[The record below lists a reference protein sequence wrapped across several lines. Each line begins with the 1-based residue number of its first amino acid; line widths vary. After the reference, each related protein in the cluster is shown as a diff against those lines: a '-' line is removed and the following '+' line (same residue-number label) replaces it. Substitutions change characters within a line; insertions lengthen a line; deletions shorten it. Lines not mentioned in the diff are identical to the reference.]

1 MKRFSVLANMALKQ
15 KAKQIKSDYDYVY
28 PNDVVDGDKF
38 TCTNMGEV
46 IMPWWRVDFP
56 SLAEIF
62 SVNILGGMR
71 FFVVFLRK
79 LCVVLYLNYTTND
92 V

>member
-1 MKRFSVLANMALKQ
+1 MALKQ
-15 KAKQIKSDYDYVY
+15 PAKQIKSDYDYVY

-38 TCTNMGEV
+38 TCTNMGDV

-62 SVNILGGMR
+62 YVNILNGTR
-71 FFVVFLRK
+71 VCFVVFLK
-79 LCVVLYLNYTTND
+79 
-92 V
+92 